1 MVAFLMRQYLDQED
15 IPATL
20 LLSGEL
26 SDDAFGDFL
35 KSLSIQVE
43 LPKI

>member
-1 MVAFLMRQYLDQED
+1 MVGFLMRQYLDGED

-20 LLSGEL
+20 LLSNEL
-26 SDDAFGDFL
+26 SDDAFSDFL

>member
-15 IPATL
+15 IPVTL
-20 LLSGEL
+20 LLSSEI
-26 SDDAFGDFL
+26 SDNAFGDFI
-35 KSLSIQVE
+35 KSLSIEVE